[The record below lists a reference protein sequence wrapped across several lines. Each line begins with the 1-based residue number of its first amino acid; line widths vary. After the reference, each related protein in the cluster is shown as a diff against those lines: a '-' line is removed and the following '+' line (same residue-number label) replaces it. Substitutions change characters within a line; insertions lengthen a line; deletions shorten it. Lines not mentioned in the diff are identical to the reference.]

1 MHKWRGKNKSDIQKV
16 KKFRKKKIMIGW
28 EDMYKVVSAMA
39 PLYVALALGYASVRW
54 WHMFKPDHCDA
65 INRFNC
71 YFIMPFFGF
80 EFTAHFNPYTMN
92 YKFMLSDVIAKCIIG
107 AALVLWANFSGK
119 GNLSCSIT
127 IFSLSSL
134 NNSLVVGVPLLKA
147 MYGELG
153 VDIVIQSS
161 VIQALLWIIALIFM
175 LELNRVKSM
184 NDGINNGDSSPSPSP
199 SIELVENVNG
209 GRDLEQNERRAEVQA
224 ATEVGMVV
232 VMVKRPSFWSIMKI
246 VLLKLVKN
254 PNAYATPL
262 GIIWALFSNK

>member
-1 MHKWRGKNKSDIQKV
+1 
-16 KKFRKKKIMIGW
+16 
-28 EDMYKVVSAMA
+28 MYKVVSAMT

-107 AALVLWANFSGK
+107 VVLVLWANFSGK
-119 GNLSCSIT
+119 GNLSWSIT

-175 LELNRVKSM
+175 LELSRVKSM
-184 NDGINNGDSSPSPSP
+184 NDGINNGDSSPS
-199 SIELVENVNG
+199 IELVENVNG
-209 GRDLEQNERRAEVQA
+209 DHSRGRGRSRDLEQNERRAEVQA